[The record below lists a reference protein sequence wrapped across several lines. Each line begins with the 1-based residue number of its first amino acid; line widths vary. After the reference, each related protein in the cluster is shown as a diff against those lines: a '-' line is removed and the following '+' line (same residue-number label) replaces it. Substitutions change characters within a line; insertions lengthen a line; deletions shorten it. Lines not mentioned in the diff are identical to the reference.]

1 MYGMIMATL
10 VLSIV
15 CLLASWII
23 FRQAVRILNLE
34 KQLKVGAETLGRERA
49 LWIAD
54 FKKLKNENLDEG
66 G

>member
-1 MYGMIMATL
+1 MATL